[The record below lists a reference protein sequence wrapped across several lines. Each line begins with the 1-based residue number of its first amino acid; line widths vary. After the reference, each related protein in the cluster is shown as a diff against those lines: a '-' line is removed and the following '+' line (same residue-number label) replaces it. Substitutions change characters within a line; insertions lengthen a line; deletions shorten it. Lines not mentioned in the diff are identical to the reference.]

1 MNQGILAARTQQALD
16 RIAQE
21 TQRLGGLLIIQPT
34 RGDAAHRQLH
44 MLEAIA
50 EALAGI
56 GAAKDEAAGADE
68 GLHEVEPVEAIIAV
82 VAEDEPLAPKARKAK

>member
-44 MLEAIA
+44 VLEAIV
-50 EALAGI
+50 EALRGI
-56 GAAKDEAAGADE
+56 ENPPAPDGAALTPSPAKG
-68 GLHEVEPVEAIIAV
+68 
-82 VAEDEPLAPKARKAK
+82 KAKA